1 MRIIAPLLCS
11 TAFFHEIYL
20 SCNCIKVG
28 HNSNT
33 ACAYVYPLLF
43 CNIFV
48 KLFLVSGLT
57 QKYQAFHLLC
67 QINDPEISL
76 SPIRILDSVIICYMR
91 VTDTM
96 KHEQIA

>member
-1 MRIIAPLLCS
+1 MRIIAHLLCS
-11 TAFFHEIYL
+11 TFFFKKYIFL
-20 SCNCIKVG
+20 ATASRLGII
-28 HNSNT
+28 SNT
-33 ACAYVYPLLF
+33 ACAYVYPLRF

-57 QKYQAFHLLC
+57 QKYETFHLVC

-91 VTDTM
+91 VTGTM
-96 KHEQIA
+96 KHEQVA